1 LNKRR
6 VPFKLAKLLK
16 KMLNICPDERI
27 SIKQVLDDD
36 WFKEIEKD
44 TYKQQKQFL
53 MCEELEYKTL
63 IEKLLNIKFSNK
75 LGRLIY
81 FQLSEQ

>member
-81 FQLSEQ
+81 F